1 MEYSKEVL
9 IPLPCQNLMFQQLI
23 HFVPVCM
30 YLRTLF
36 LWLPVNVCCFGVK
49 VSLASLR
56 EHKVLE

>member
-1 MEYSKEVL
+1 
-9 IPLPCQNLMFQQLI
+9 MFQQLI